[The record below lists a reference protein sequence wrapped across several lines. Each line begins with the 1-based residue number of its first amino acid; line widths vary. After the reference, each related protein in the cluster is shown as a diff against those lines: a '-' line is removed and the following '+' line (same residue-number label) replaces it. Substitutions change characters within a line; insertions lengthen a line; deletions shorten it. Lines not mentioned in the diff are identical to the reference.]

1 MKIEKISIKNWRSIK
16 DQVIYAQDLMVII
29 GQNNHGKSN
38 LLSSILFFFGEI
50 KHHDLDFHRGAT
62 ELFVELQFGS
72 LDESDSSTF
81 KKYLTSEGKIVVRKT
96 AYLSGSFEYRG
107 YIENPTEEWLQEANA
122 SAYTKR
128 ELASSLP
135 FHPYLPDT
143 GRISKQDI
151 IDAQATYIEQNRGA
165 ISFSYELETTNFLGL
180 KSVASRIFGEVYF
193 IPAVKEASDDFTSK
207 DSSVFGKM
215 YSDVVALMSEGNEEW
230 KATKENLG
238 KLFATLNKKDKDGNL
253 NEGRPKQLSDFEEEL
268 AKELVTW
275 GARVDIE
282 VSSPD
287 IESVFKANTQVWV
300 DDGVRTDI
308 KRKGHGLQRAL
319 TVALIQVVAKRA
331 IAAAA
336 NSDNEAEG
344 ARNVSNSRYFIFE
357 EPELYLHPQ
366 AQRSLFDSFI
376 NLSESGGQ
384 VILCT
389 HSSGLI
395 DVERYKSI
403 YIATK
408 EAGSD
413 ETTVKQCVDNLFES
427 DANKDFNLSYW
438 INPDRG
444 ELFFASKVVLLEGA
458 TEKTVFPLLAKQIGV
473 FRYDYTLI
481 DCGSKDSIPL
491 YVKLLNKFK
500 IPYVA
505 VYDRD
510 HQQGKKPDA
519 ITSANTST
527 QKIEDAIDPSVGK
540 SLILV
545 NDIEEEL
552 GLPKG
557 GSSKPYIALNHI
569 TSSGFVLNEKM
580 KQKIRFVY
588 GIEFRYNKRCP
599 LTNVRYALIC
609 R

>member
-16 DQVIYAQDLMVII
+16 DQVIQAQDLMVII

-50 KHHDLDFHRGAT
+50 KHHDLDFHRGST

-72 LDESDSSTF
+72 LDDSDKTTF
-81 KKYLTSEGKIVVRKT
+81 KKYLTSEEKIIVRKT

-122 SAYTKR
+122 GAYTKR
-128 ELASSLP
+128 ELANSLP
-135 FHPYLPDT
+135 FHSFLPQD
-143 GRISKQDI
+143 GRITKQNI
-151 IDAQATYIEQNRGA
+151 VDAQTAFIHQNKNS
-165 ISFSYELETTNFLGL
+165 INFSFELEATNFLGL
-180 KSVASRIFGEVYF
+180 KSVATGIFGDVYF

-215 YSDVVALMSEGNEEW
+215 YADVVSLMSENNEEW
-230 KATKENLG
+230 RKTKENLG
-238 KLFATLNKKDKDGNL
+238 KLFATLNKKDKDGNE
-253 NEGRPKQLSDFEEEL
+253 NQGRPQQLADFEEEL
-268 AKELVTW
+268 AAELVSW

-287 IESVFKANTQVWV
+287 IESVFKANTQVWI

-319 TVALIQVVAKRA
+319 TVALIQVVAKRTISA
-331 IAAAA
+331 TE
-336 NSDNEAEG
+336 NVENER
-344 ARNVSNSRYFIFE
+344 ARKVSNSRYFIFE

-366 AQRSLFDSFI
+366 AQRSLFDSFVS
-376 NLSESGGQ
+376 LSESGSQ

-408 EAGSD
+408 ENGSD
-413 ETTVKQCVDNLFES
+413 ETKIKQCIDDLYEG
-427 DANKDFNLSYW
+427 DAKKDFNLSYW

-444 ELFFASKVVLLEGA
+444 ELFFASKVILLEGA
-458 TEKTVFPLLAKQIGV
+458 TEKTVFPMMAKELNV

-481 DCGSKDSIPL
+481 DCGSKDNIPL
-491 YVKLLNKFK
+491 YIKLLNKFM

-510 HQQGKKPDA
+510 HQRNKGPDA
-519 ITSANTST
+519 IASANTST
-527 QKIEDAIDPSVGK
+527 QKIEEVINPVIGSSIVLD
-540 SLILV
+540 

-552 GLPKG
+552 GLPQG
-557 GSSKPYIALNHI
+557 GSSKPYVALNHV
-569 TSSGFVLNEKM
+569 TSDAFSLSNVM
-580 KQKIRFVY
+580 KQKIRLVY
-588 GIEFRYNKRCP
+588 D
-599 LTNVRYALIC
+599 A
-609 R
+609 

>member
-16 DQVIYAQDLMVII
+16 NQVIHAQDLMVII

-50 KHHDLDFHRGAT
+50 KHHDLDFHRGST
-62 ELFVELQFGS
+62 ELFVELQFGN
-72 LDESDSSTF
+72 LDDADKTTF
-81 KKYLTSEGKIVVRKT
+81 KKYLTSEEKIVVRKT
-96 AYLSGSFEYRG
+96 AYSGGSFEYRG

-122 SAYTKR
+122 NAYTKR
-128 ELASSLP
+128 ELVSSLP
-135 FHPYLPDT
+135 FHPHIPDT

-151 IDAQATYIEQNRGA
+151 IDAQIAYIEQNRDS
-165 ISFSYELETTNFLGL
+165 ISFSFELETTNFLGL
-180 KSVASRIFGEVYF
+180 KSVASGIFGEVYF
-193 IPAVKEASDDFTSK
+193 IPAIKEASEDFTSK
-207 DSSVFGKM
+207 DSSIFGKM
-215 YSDVVALMSEGNEEW
+215 YADVVALMSESNEDW
-230 KATKENLG
+230 KTTKESLG
-238 KLFATLNKKDKDGNL
+238 KLFATLNKKDKDGKINKA
-253 NEGRPKQLSDFEEEL
+253 RPQQLSDFEEEL
-268 AKELVTW
+268 ASELVTW

-287 IESVFKANTQVWV
+287 IESVFKANTQVWI

-319 TVALIQVVAKRA
+319 TVTLIQVVAKRA

-336 NSDNEAEG
+336 NNGNENEG
-344 ARNVSNSRYFIFE
+344 ARKVSNSRYFIFE

-366 AQRSLFDSFI
+366 AQRSLFDSFV
-376 NLSESGGQ
+376 NLSESGSQ

-408 EAGSD
+408 ENGLD
-413 ETTVKQCVDNLFES
+413 ETIVKQCVVDLFEG
-427 DANKDFNLSYW
+427 DAKKDFNLSYW

-444 ELFFASKVVLLEGA
+444 ELFFANKIILLEGA
-458 TEKTVFPLLAKQIGV
+458 TEKTVFPLLAKKIGV

-481 DCGSKDSIPL
+481 DCGSKDNIPL

-510 HQQGKKPDA
+510 HQQEKSADA
-519 ITSANTST
+519 IVSANKST
-527 QKIEDAIDPSVGK
+527 QKIEEVIDQSIGS
-540 SLILV
+540 SLVLV

-569 TSSGFVLNEKM
+569 TSEGFSLTEEM
-580 KQKIRFVY
+580 KKKIRVAY
-588 GIEFRYNKRCP
+588 GAE
-599 LTNVRYALIC
+599 TQT
-609 R
+609 

>member
-1 MKIEKISIKNWRSIK
+1 MKIEKIRIKNWRSLK
-16 DQVIYAQDLMVII
+16 AQELQAQDLMVII

-50 KHHDLDFHRGAT
+50 KHHDLDFHRGST
-62 ELFVELQFGS
+62 ELYVELQFGN
-72 LDESDSSTF
+72 LDDTDKTTF
-81 KKYLTSEGKIVVRKT
+81 KKYLTSEGKILVRKT
-96 AYLSGSFEYRG
+96 AFLGGSFEYRG
-107 YIENPTEEWLQEANA
+107 YIENPSEEWLQEANA
-122 SAYTKR
+122 NAYTKR
-128 ELASSLP
+128 ELANSLP
-135 FHPYLPDT
+135 FHPFLPDA
-143 GRISKQDI
+143 GRLTKQNI
-151 IDAQATYIEQNRGA
+151 IDAQAAYIAQNRDD
-165 ISFSYELETTNFLGL
+165 INFSFELEHTNFLGL
-180 KSVASRIFGEVYF
+180 KSVATGIFGEVYF

-215 YSDVVALMSEGNEEW
+215 YADVVALMSEHNDDW
-230 KATKENLG
+230 KITKENLG
-238 KLFATLNKKDKDGNL
+238 KLFATLNKKDVDGNDNL
-253 NEGRPKQLSDFEEEL
+253 DRPQQLSEFEEEL
-268 AKELVTW
+268 AVELISW
-275 GARVDIE
+275 GARVEVE
-282 VSSPD
+282 VSPPD
-287 IESVFKANTQVWV
+287 IESVFKANTQVWI

-336 NSDNEAEG
+336 NDVDENNR
-344 ARNVSNSRYFIFE
+344 ARKVSNSRFFIFE

-366 AQRSLFDSFI
+366 AQRSLFDSFAG
-376 NLSESGGQ
+376 LSESGSQ

-408 EAGSD
+408 ENGSD
-413 ETTVKQCVDNLFES
+413 ETKVKQCTDDLFEGDS
-427 DANKDFNLSYW
+427 KKDFNLSYW

-458 TEKTVFPLLAKQIGV
+458 TEKTIFPLLARELGA

-481 DCGSKDSIPL
+481 DCGSKDNIPL
-491 YVKLLNKFK
+491 YIKLLNKFQ

-510 HQQGKKPDA
+510 HQAHKSADA
-519 ITSANTST
+519 IASADTST
-527 QKIEDAIDPSVGK
+527 QKIESEINANTGSSIV
-540 SLILV
+540 LI

-552 GLPKG
+552 GLPNG
-557 GSSKPYIALNHI
+557 GSSKPYVALNHI
-569 TSSGFVLNEKM
+569 TSEGFTISESM
-580 KQKIRFVY
+580 KTKIRRVY
-588 GIEFRYNKRCP
+588 D
-599 LTNVRYALIC
+599 AQA
-609 R
+609 

>member
-1 MKIEKISIKNWRSIK
+1 MKIEKITIKNWRSIK
-16 DQVIYAQDLMVII
+16 DQVIHAQDLMVII

-50 KHHDLDFHRGAT
+50 KHHDLDFHRGST
-62 ELFVELQFGS
+62 ELFVELQFGC
-72 LDESDSSTF
+72 LDESDSTTF

-96 AYLSGSFEYRG
+96 AYLGGSFEYRG

-128 ELASSLP
+128 ELASSLT
-135 FHPYLPDT
+135 FHPFLPAT
-143 GRISKQDI
+143 GRIAKQDI
-151 IDAQATYIEQNRGA
+151 IDAQAAYIEQNRES
-165 ISFSYELETTNFLGL
+165 INFSYELEATNFLGL
-180 KSVASRIFGEVYF
+180 KSVASGIFGEVYF

-215 YSDVVALMSEGNEEW
+215 YSDVVALMSENNEEW
-230 KATKENLG
+230 KTTKENLG
-238 KLFATLNKKDKDGNL
+238 KLFATLNKKDKDGNV
-253 NEGRPKQLSDFEEEL
+253 NEGRPQQLSDFEEEL
-268 AKELVTW
+268 ATELVTW

-336 NSDNEAEG
+336 NNGNEAEG
-344 ARNVSNSRYFIFE
+344 ARKVSNSRYFIFE

-366 AQRSLFDSFI
+366 AQRSLFDSFV
-376 NLSESGGQ
+376 NLSESGSQ

-403 YIATK
+403 YITTK
-408 EAGSD
+408 ETGSD
-413 ETTVKQCVDNLFES
+413 ETTVKQCVDDLFEG
-427 DANKDFNLSYW
+427 DAKKDFNLSYW

-458 TEKTVFPLLAKQIGV
+458 TEKTVFPLLAKEIGV

-481 DCGSKDSIPL
+481 DCGSKDNIPL

-510 HQQGKKPDA
+510 HQQGKSADA
-519 ITSANTST
+519 IASANTST
-527 QKIEDAIDPSVGK
+527 QKIEDVIDPAVGK
-540 SLILV
+540 SVVLV

-569 TSSGFVLNEKM
+569 TSQGFTLSERM
-580 KQKIRFVY
+580 QRKIRLAY
-588 GIEFRYNKRCP
+588 GSE
-599 LTNVRYALIC
+599 VEA
-609 R
+609 

>member
-1 MKIEKISIKNWRSIK
+1 MKIEKITIKNWRSIK

-50 KHHDLDFHRGAT
+50 KHHDLDFHKGST
-62 ELFVELQFGS
+62 ELFVELQFGC
-72 LDESDSSTF
+72 LDESDNTTF

-96 AYLSGSFEYRG
+96 AYLGGSFEYRG

-135 FHPYLPDT
+135 FHPFIPAT

-151 IDAQATYIEQNRGA
+151 VNAQAAYIQQNRDA
-165 ISFSYELETTNFLGL
+165 INFSYELEATNFLGL
-180 KSVASRIFGEVYF
+180 KSVASGIFGEVYF

-215 YSDVVALMSEGNEEW
+215 YSDVVALMSESNDEW
-230 KATKENLG
+230 KTTKENLG
-238 KLFATLNKKDKDGNL
+238 KLFETLNKKDKDGNV

-268 AKELVTW
+268 ATELVTW

-282 VSSPD
+282 ISSPD

-336 NSDNEAEG
+336 NNGDEGEG
-344 ARNVSNSRYFIFE
+344 ARKVSNSRYFIFE

-366 AQRSLFDSFI
+366 AQRSLFDSFV
-376 NLSESGGQ
+376 NLSESGSQ

-408 EAGSD
+408 ETGSD
-413 ETTVKQCVDNLFES
+413 ETTVKQCVDDLFEG
-427 DANKDFNLSYW
+427 DAKKDFNLSYW

-458 TEKTVFPLLAKQIGV
+458 TEKTVFPLLAKKIGV

-481 DCGSKDSIPL
+481 DCGSKDNIPL

-510 HQQGKKPDA
+510 HQQGKGADA
-519 ITSANTST
+519 IASANTST
-527 QKIEDAIDPSVGK
+527 QKIEDVINPAVGK
-540 SLILV
+540 SLVLV

-557 GSSKPYIALNHI
+557 GSSKPYIALNHV
-569 TSSGFVLNEKM
+569 TSQGFTLSEGM
-580 KQKIRFVY
+580 KQKISLAY
-588 GIEFRYNKRCP
+588 GIE
-599 LTNVRYALIC
+599 VEA
-609 R
+609 

>member
-1 MKIEKISIKNWRSIK
+1 MKIEKIRIKNWRSLK
-16 DQVIYAQDLMVII
+16 DQDLQAQDLMVII

-62 ELFVELQFGS
+62 ELYVELQFGY
-72 LDESDSSTF
+72 LDDADKTTF
-81 KKYLTSEGKIVVRKT
+81 KKYLTSEGKVVVRKT
-96 AYLSGSFEYRG
+96 AFLGGSFEYRG
-107 YIENPTEEWLQEANA
+107 YIENPSEEWLQEANA
-122 SAYTKR
+122 NAYTKR
-128 ELASSLP
+128 ELAKSLP
-135 FHPYLPDT
+135 FHPFLPDA
-143 GRISKQDI
+143 GRLTKQHI
-151 IDAQATYIEQNRGA
+151 IDAQASYIDQNRNK
-165 ISFSYELETTNFLGL
+165 INFTFEIETTNFLGL
-180 KSVASRIFGEVYF
+180 KSVATGIFGEVYF

-215 YSDVVALMSEGNEEW
+215 YADVVALMSESNDDW
-230 KATKENLG
+230 KVTKENLG
-238 KLFATLNKKDKDGNL
+238 KLFATLNKKDGDGND
-253 NEGRPKQLSDFEEEL
+253 NEDRPQQLSEFEEEL
-268 AKELVTW
+268 AAELVSW
-275 GARVDIE
+275 GAKIDIE
-282 VSSPD
+282 VSPPD

-331 IAAAA
+331 IAASENDADENDRTRKA
-336 NSDNEAEG
+336 
-344 ARNVSNSRYFIFE
+344 SNSRYFIFE

-366 AQRSLFDSFI
+366 AQRSLFDSFVG
-376 NLSESGGQ
+376 LSESGNQ

-395 DVERYKSI
+395 DVERYRSI

-408 EAGSD
+408 ENGSD
-413 ETTVKQCVDNLFES
+413 ETKVKQCTDDLFEGDS
-427 DANKDFNLSYW
+427 KKDFNISYW

-458 TEKTVFPLLAKQIGV
+458 TEKTVFPLLARELGV

-481 DCGSKDSIPL
+481 DCGSKDNIPL
-491 YVKLLNKFK
+491 YIKLLNKFQ

-510 HQQGKKPDA
+510 HQATKGADA
-519 ITSANTST
+519 IASADTST
-527 QKIEDAIDPSVGK
+527 QKIESEINTNIGTSIV
-540 SLILV
+540 LI

-552 GLPKG
+552 GLPNG
-557 GSSKPYIALNHI
+557 GSSKPYVALNQI
-569 TSSGFVLNEKM
+569 TSEGFTLSDSM
-580 KQKIRFVY
+580 KIKIRSVY
-588 GIEFRYNKRCP
+588 D
-599 LTNVRYALIC
+599 ALA
-609 R
+609 

>member
-1 MKIEKISIKNWRSIK
+1 MKIEKITINNWRSIK

-50 KHHDLDFHRGAT
+50 KHHDLDFHKGST
-62 ELFVELQFGS
+62 ELFVELQFGC
-72 LDESDSSTF
+72 LDESDNTTF

-96 AYLSGSFEYRG
+96 AYLGGSFEYRG

-135 FHPYLPDT
+135 FHPFIPAT

-151 IDAQATYIEQNRGA
+151 VNAQAAYIQQNRDA
-165 ISFSYELETTNFLGL
+165 INFSYELEATNFLGL
-180 KSVASRIFGEVYF
+180 KSVASGIFGEVYF

-215 YSDVVALMSEGNEEW
+215 YSDVVALMSESNDEW
-230 KATKENLG
+230 KTTKENLG
-238 KLFATLNKKDKDGNL
+238 KLFETLNKKDKDGNV

-268 AKELVTW
+268 ATELVTW

-282 VSSPD
+282 ISSPD

-336 NSDNEAEG
+336 NNGDEGEG
-344 ARNVSNSRYFIFE
+344 ARKVSNSRYFIFE

-366 AQRSLFDSFI
+366 AQRSLFDSFV
-376 NLSESGGQ
+376 NLSESGSQ

-408 EAGSD
+408 ETGSD
-413 ETTVKQCVDNLFES
+413 ETTVKQCVDDLFEG
-427 DANKDFNLSYW
+427 DAKKDFNLSYW

-458 TEKTVFPLLAKQIGV
+458 TEKTVFPLLAKKIGV

-481 DCGSKDSIPL
+481 DCGSKDNIPL

-510 HQQGKKPDA
+510 HQQGKGADA
-519 ITSANTST
+519 IASANTST
-527 QKIEDAIDPSVGK
+527 QKIEDVIDPAVGK
-540 SLILV
+540 SLVLV

-557 GSSKPYIALNHI
+557 GSSKPYIALNHV
-569 TSSGFVLNEKM
+569 TSQGFTLSEGM
-580 KQKIRFVY
+580 KQKISLAY
-588 GIEFRYNKRCP
+588 GIE
-599 LTNVRYALIC
+599 VEA
-609 R
+609 

>member
-1 MKIEKISIKNWRSIK
+1 MKIEKIRIKNWRSLK
-16 DQVIYAQDLMVII
+16 DQDLQAQDLMVII

-62 ELFVELQFGS
+62 ELYVELQFGH
-72 LDESDSSTF
+72 LDDADKTTF
-81 KKYLTSEGKIVVRKT
+81 KKYLTSEGKVVVRKT
-96 AYLSGSFEYRG
+96 AFLGGSFEYRG
-107 YIENPTEEWLQEANA
+107 YIENPSEEWLQEANA
-122 SAYTKR
+122 NAYTKR
-128 ELASSLP
+128 ELAKSLP
-135 FHPYLPDT
+135 FHPFLPDA
-143 GRISKQDI
+143 GRLTKQHI
-151 IDAQATYIEQNRGA
+151 IDAQASYIDKNRNK
-165 ISFSYELETTNFLGL
+165 INFTFELETTNFLGL
-180 KSVASRIFGEVYF
+180 KSVATGIFGEVYF

-215 YSDVVALMSEGNEEW
+215 YADVVALMSESNDDW
-230 KATKENLG
+230 KVTKENLG
-238 KLFATLNKKDKDGNL
+238 KLFATLNKKDGDGND
-253 NEGRPKQLSDFEEEL
+253 NEDRPQQLSEFEEEL
-268 AKELVTW
+268 AAELVSW
-275 GARVDIE
+275 GAKIDIE
-282 VSSPD
+282 VSPPD

-331 IAAAA
+331 IAASA
-336 NSDNEAEG
+336 NDADENDRTRKA
-344 ARNVSNSRYFIFE
+344 SNSRYFIFE

-366 AQRSLFDSFI
+366 AQRSLFDSFVG
-376 NLSESGGQ
+376 LSESGNQ

-395 DVERYKSI
+395 DVERYRSI

-408 EAGSD
+408 ENGSD
-413 ETTVKQCVDNLFES
+413 ETKVKQCTDDLFEGDS
-427 DANKDFNLSYW
+427 KKDFNISYW

-458 TEKTVFPLLAKQIGV
+458 TEKTVFPLLARELGV

-481 DCGSKDSIPL
+481 DCGSKDNIPL
-491 YVKLLNKFK
+491 YIKLLNKFQ

-510 HQQGKKPDA
+510 HQATKGADA
-519 ITSANTST
+519 IASADTST
-527 QKIEDAIDPSVGK
+527 QKIESEINTNIGTSIV
-540 SLILV
+540 LI

-552 GLPKG
+552 GLPNG
-557 GSSKPYIALNHI
+557 GSSKPYVALNQI
-569 TSSGFVLNEKM
+569 TSEGFTLSDSM
-580 KQKIRFVY
+580 KIKIRSVY
-588 GIEFRYNKRCP
+588 D
-599 LTNVRYALIC
+599 ALA
-609 R
+609 

>member
-1 MKIEKISIKNWRSIK
+1 MKIEKVTINNWRSLK
-16 DQVIYAQDLMVII
+16 DQVIKAHDLMVII

-50 KHHDLDFHRGAT
+50 KHQTLDFYRGTT

-72 LDESDSSTF
+72 IDDADKTTF

-96 AYLSGSFEYRG
+96 AFLGGSFEYRG

-122 SAYTKR
+122 AAYAKR
-128 ELASSLP
+128 EIASGLP
-135 FHPYLPDT
+135 FNPYLPDS
-143 GRISKQDI
+143 GRITKQNI
-151 IDAQATYIEQNRGA
+151 IDAQTAYIEKYKDSV
-165 ISFSYELETTNFLGL
+165 SFSFELETTNFLGL
-180 KSVASRIFGEVYF
+180 KSVATGIFGEVYF
-193 IPAVKEASDDFTSK
+193 IPAVKEASDDFTSR

-215 YSDVVALMSEGNEEW
+215 YADVVALMSETNEEW

-238 KLFATLNKKDKDGNL
+238 KLFATLNKKDKDGNE
-253 NEGRPKQLSDFEEEL
+253 NQKRPQQLEDFENEL
-268 AKELVTW
+268 ALELDSW
-275 GARVDIE
+275 NARIDIE

-331 IAAAA
+331 ISVAV
-336 NSDNEAEG
+336 NINDENDG
-344 ARNVSNSRYFIFE
+344 ARKASNSRYFIFE

-366 AQRSLFDSFI
+366 AQRSLFDSFVH
-376 NLSESGGQ
+376 LSETGSQ

-395 DVERYKSI
+395 DVEKYKSI
-403 YIATK
+403 YIAAK
-408 EAGSD
+408 ENGSD
-413 ETTVKQCVDNLFES
+413 ETKIKQCTDDLFEG
-427 DANKDFNLSYW
+427 DAKKDFNLSYW
-438 INPDRG
+438 INPDRA
-444 ELFFASKVVLLEGA
+444 ELFFASKVILVEGA
-458 TEKTVFPLLAKQIGV
+458 TEKTVFPLLAKELGV

-481 DCGSKDSIPL
+481 DCGSKDNIPL
-491 YVKLLNKFK
+491 YVKLLNKFM

-510 HQQGKKPDA
+510 HQPSKGQDA
-519 ITSANTST
+519 IASANTST
-527 QKIEDAIDPSVGK
+527 QKIEKEIMREIGRSVV
-540 SLILV
+540 LV

-552 GLPKG
+552 GLPQG
-557 GSSKPYIALNHI
+557 GSSKPYVALNHI
-569 TSSGFVLNEKM
+569 TSVGFSLSEEMKEKI
-580 KQKIRFVY
+580 KSVY
-588 GIEFRYNKRCP
+588 S
-599 LTNVRYALIC
+599 ALV
-609 R
+609 

>member
-1 MKIEKISIKNWRSIK
+1 MKIEKVSIKNWRSIK
-16 DQVIYAQDLMVII
+16 DQVIRAQDLMVII

-50 KHHDLDFHRGAT
+50 KHHDLDFHRGST

-72 LDESDSSTF
+72 LDDSDKTTF
-81 KKYLTSEGKIVVRKT
+81 KKYLTSEEKIIVRKT

-107 YIENPTEEWLQEANA
+107 YIENPTEGWLQEANA
-122 SAYTKR
+122 GAYTKR
-128 ELASSLP
+128 ELANSLP
-135 FHPYLPDT
+135 FHSFLPQD
-143 GRISKQDI
+143 GRITKQNI
-151 IDAQATYIEQNRGA
+151 VDAQTAFIHQNKDS
-165 ISFSYELETTNFLGL
+165 INFSFELEATNFLGL
-180 KSVASRIFGEVYF
+180 KSVATGIFGDVYF

-215 YSDVVALMSEGNEEW
+215 YADVVSLMSENNEEW
-230 KATKENLG
+230 RKTKENLG
-238 KLFATLNKKDKDGNL
+238 KLFATLNKKDKDGNE
-253 NEGRPKQLSDFEEEL
+253 NQGRPQQLADFEEEL
-268 AKELVTW
+268 AAELISW

-287 IESVFKANTQVWV
+287 IESVFKANTQVWI

-319 TVALIQVVAKRA
+319 TVALIQVVAKRT
-331 IAAAA
+331 IAATE
-336 NSDNEAEG
+336 NVDNENER
-344 ARNVSNSRYFIFE
+344 ARKVSNSRYFIFE

-366 AQRSLFDSFI
+366 AQRSLFDSFVS
-376 NLSESGGQ
+376 LSESGSQ

-408 EAGSD
+408 ENGSD
-413 ETTVKQCVDNLFES
+413 ETKIKQCIDDLYEG
-427 DANKDFNLSYW
+427 DAKKDFNLSYW

-444 ELFFASKVVLLEGA
+444 ELFFASKVILLEGA
-458 TEKTVFPLLAKQIGV
+458 TEKTVFAMLAKELDV
-473 FRYDYTLI
+473 FKYDYTLI
-481 DCGSKDSIPL
+481 DCGSKDNIPL
-491 YVKLLNKFK
+491 YIKLLNKFM

-510 HQQGKKPDA
+510 HQQHKGPDA
-519 ITSANTST
+519 IASANTST
-527 QKIEDAIDPSVGK
+527 QKIEEVINPVIGSSIVLD
-540 SLILV
+540 

-552 GLPKG
+552 GLPQG
-557 GSSKPYIALNHI
+557 GSSKPYVALNHV
-569 TSSGFVLNEKM
+569 TSDTFSLSNVM
-580 KQKIRFVY
+580 KQKIRLVY
-588 GIEFRYNKRCP
+588 G
-599 LTNVRYALIC
+599 A
-609 R
+609 